1 MSVPFGCCHALFHRG
16 RVFETSHDAIELAS
30 GARLELDVIHH
41 LGGAA
46 VLPLFEN
53 DDVVLIRQY
62 RHPAGQVL
70 LEAPA
75 GRLEP
80 GEAPAAAAHRELREE
95 TGYQASTLTFV
106 TKFYAL
112 PGYSTEILY
121 CFLATGLTPGP
132 QSLDTDEDI
141 RTIRLPFAEARNL
154 VYQGHRGC
162 QNHDDHPACGCHA
175 PRTDGFSGQS
185 STGPALKRRYTGQ
198 MSPRTGEILHPGHGN
213 DLPS

>member
-1 MSVPFGCCHALFHRG
+1 MQNHPHQSDVGAVRLLSRTFFHRG

-41 LGGAA
+41 PGGAA

-53 DDVVLIRQY
+53 DDVLLIRQY

-80 GEAPAAAAHRELREE
+80 GEAPEAAAHRELREE

-106 TKFYAL
+106 TQFYAL
-112 PGYSTEILY
+112 PGYSTEVLY

-141 RTIRLPFAEARNL
+141 RTVRLPFSEARKL
-154 VYQGHRGC
+154 VHQGGIVDAKTMMTILLVDAMRHGQAAFPGNPAPDRG
-162 QNHDDHPACGCHA
+162 
-175 PRTDGFSGQS
+175 
-185 STGPALKRRYTGQ
+185 
-198 MSPRTGEILHPGHGN
+198 
-213 DLPS
+213 

>member
-1 MSVPFGCCHALFHRG
+1 MPTNPNQPDVGAVRLLSRTFFHRG

-53 DDVVLIRQY
+53 DDVLLIRQY

-80 GEAPAAAAHRELREE
+80 GEAPEAAAHRELREE

-154 VYQGHRGC
+154 VYQGGIVDAKTMMTILLVDAMRHG
-162 QNHDDHPACGCHA
+162 QTAFPASPA
-175 PRTDGFSGQS
+175 PD
-185 STGPALKRRYTGQ
+185 RR
-198 MSPRTGEILHPGHGN
+198 
-213 DLPS
+213 

>member
-1 MSVPFGCCHALFHRG
+1 MPTNPNQPDVGAVRLLSRTFFHRG

-53 DDVVLIRQY
+53 DDVLLIRQY

-132 QSLDTDEDI
+132 QRLDTDEDI
-141 RTIRLPFAEARNL
+141 RTVRLPFAEARNL
-154 VYQGHRGC
+154 VYQGGIVDAKTMMTILLVDAMRHG
-162 QNHDDHPACGCHA
+162 QAAFQAKPA
-175 PRTDGFSGQS
+175 PDW
-185 STGPALKRRYTGQ
+185 P
-198 MSPRTGEILHPGHGN
+198 
-213 DLPS
+213 